1 MQNLEL
7 KKFTA
12 EAVVSEIQSSDIYL
26 TIKARLFDL
35 QANLNGVRVTRDFMD
50 EIIAN
55 ESKYVGIP
63 LYADIHGLIAK
74 RPIGHMYNPRTGE
87 FLSTQIGSFCHYE
100 EEITEENVCL
110 IGYAR
115 VMKRNKIV
123 CKAIEDLYQDGN
135 LKFSFELSCGS
146 YSTDKNGVIVIDV
159 HPSNYFEGEAI
170 VTFPA
175 CQEAVALQLVAECLN
190 KGDDNM
196 TTEENTTVE
205 MTDEEKHQAEEKKPE
220 DVEIKEETVE
230 VLNKEQPDEVPE
242 KAKDEEKEVHAE
254 TQDDVSNEEDKT
266 SDVKS
271 TAENEPA
278 LESPQ
283 ATKIPEEVKPD
294 IGELMEKMQKMS
306 EVIAE
311 LTETVAKLGASAE
324 CQKNLE
330 NSNDVGIHMNPF
342 MGSIT
347 TPSKYTLLQKETKNK
362 KNHTLFE
369 RE

>member
-1 MQNLEL
+1 
-7 KKFTA
+7 
-12 EAVVSEIQSSDIYL
+12 
-26 TIKARLFDL
+26 
-35 QANLNGVRVTRDFMD
+35 
-50 EIIAN
+50 
-55 ESKYVGIP
+55 
-63 LYADIHGLIAK
+63 
-74 RPIGHMYNPRTGE
+74 
-87 FLSTQIGSFCHYE
+87 
-100 EEITEENVCL
+100 
-110 IGYAR
+110 
-115 VMKRNKIV
+115 
-123 CKAIEDLYQDGN
+123 
-135 LKFSFELSCGS
+135 
-146 YSTDKNGVIVIDV
+146 
-159 HPSNYFEGEAI
+159 
-170 VTFPA
+170 
-175 CQEAVALQLVAECLN
+175 
-190 KGDDNM
+190 M

-205 MTDEEKHQAEEKKPE
+205 MTDEEKHRAEEKKPE

-283 ATKIPEEVKPD
+283 ATEIPEEVKPD
-294 IGELMEKMQKMS
+294 IGELMEKMQKMG

>member
-63 LYADIHGLIAK
+63 LYADIRGLIAK

-115 VMKRNKIV
+115 VMKRNKMV
-123 CKAIEDLYQDGN
+123 CKAIEDLYRDGN

-146 YSTDKNGVIVIDV
+146 YITDENGVIVIDV

-205 MTDEEKHQAEEKKPE
+205 MTDEEKHQAKEKKPE

-230 VLNKEQPDEVPE
+230 VLNKEQPDEVSE
-242 KAKDEEKEVHAE
+242 RAKCKGKEVHAE
-254 TQDDVSNEEDKT
+254 TQDDVNNEEDKI

-271 TAENEPA
+271 TDEDEPA

-283 ATKIPEEVKPD
+283 AAKDPEEVKPN
-294 IGELMEKMQKMS
+294 ICELMEKMQKMG

-311 LTETVAKLGASAE
+311 LTKTVAKLSASAE

>member
-1 MQNLEL
+1 MQNLEQ

-12 EAVVSEIQSSDIYL
+12 EAVISEIQSSDIYL

-50 EIIAN
+50 EIVAN

-74 RPIGHMYNPRTGE
+74 QPIGHMYNPRTGE

-115 VMKRNKIV
+115 VMKRNKTV
-123 CKAIEDLYQDGN
+123 CKAIEDLYRDGN

-146 YSTDKNGVIVIDV
+146 YSTDENGVIVIDV

-205 MTDEEKHQAEEKKPE
+205 TTDEKKHQAEEEKPE
-220 DVEIKEETVE
+220 DVETKEENVE
-230 VLNKEQPDEVPE
+230 VPDEKQPGETPE
-242 KAKDEEKEVHAE
+242 ETKDEEKEVQAE
-254 TQDDVSNEEDKT
+254 TQEDTRNEENETFDAE
-266 SDVKS
+266 S
-271 TAENEPA
+271 TAENEPTP
-278 LESPQ
+278 ESSQ
-283 ATKIPEEVKPD
+283 VAEVSEETKPN
-294 IGELMEKMQKMS
+294 IGELMEKMQKMG

-311 LTETVAKLGASAE
+311 LTETVAKLSASAE
-324 CQKNLE
+324 HQKNLE
-330 NSNDVGIHMNPF
+330 NGNDVGIHANPF
-342 MGSIT
+342 MGSMT

-362 KNHTLFE
+362 KNYTLFE

>member
-1 MQNLEL
+1 MQNLEQ

-12 EAVVSEIQSSDIYL
+12 EAVISEIQSSDIYL

-50 EIIAN
+50 EIVAN

-74 RPIGHMYNPRTGE
+74 QPIGHMYNPRTGE

-115 VMKRNKIV
+115 VMKRNRTV
-123 CKAIEDLYQDGN
+123 CKAIEDLYLDGN

-146 YSTDKNGVIVIDV
+146 YSTDENGIIVIDA

-196 TTEENTTVE
+196 TTEKNTTVE
-205 MTDEEKHQAEEKKPE
+205 MTDEEKDQPEEKKPE
-220 DVEIKEETVE
+220 NAEVKEETVE
-230 VLNKEQPDEVPE
+230 VPNKEQTVEAAE
-242 KAKDEEKEVHAE
+242 AKKDEEKEVCSE
-254 TQDDVSNEEDKT
+254 KQDDVSNADDET
-266 SDVKS
+266 SDAKS
-271 TAENEPA
+271 TAENEPTS
-278 LESPQ
+278 ESTQ
-283 ATKIPEEVKPD
+283 VTELPEEAKPD
-294 IGELMEKMQKMS
+294 IGELMEKMQKMG

-311 LTETVAKLGASAE
+311 LTETVARLSASAE
-324 CQKNLE
+324 YQKNLE
-330 NSNDVGIHMNPF
+330 KDNDVGIHANPF
-342 MGSIT
+342 MGSMT

-362 KNHTLFE
+362 KNYTLFE